1 MDWITTLD
9 DLHTHY
15 GTPAKPAVAK
25 VTPYLTPSYRSFLT
39 RSRFCVLTT
48 VGPEGTD
55 GSPRGDA
62 GPVVAVLDDRT
73 LALPDWKGNERID
86 SLRNIVRDERVSL
99 MFLIAGSTNA
109 LRVNGRAR
117 LTDDIALRE
126 TFARDTVLPRTV
138 IVIAVD
144 EVYPQCAKAL
154 QRSGLWTAGD
164 QSAGL
169 PSVGQMLQEATEGSI
184 NGADYDSERATRAH
198 LGWW

>member
-1 MDWITTLD
+1 
-9 DLHTHY
+9 
-15 GTPAKPAVAK
+15 
-25 VTPYLTPSYRSFLT
+25 
-39 RSRFCVLTT
+39 
-48 VGPEGTD
+48 
-55 GSPRGDA
+55 
-62 GPVVAVLDDRT
+62 
-73 LALPDWKGNERID
+73 
-86 SLRNIVRDERVSL
+86 

-154 QRSGLWTAGD
+154 QRSALWTAED

-169 PSVGQMLQEATEGSI
+169 PSVGQMLQEATEGGI

>member
-9 DLHTHY
+9 DLHSHY

-25 VTPYLTPSYRSFLT
+25 VTAYLTPSYRAFLS

-62 GPVVAVLDDRT
+62 GPVVTVLDDRT

-86 SLRNIVRDERVSL
+86 SLRNIVRDERVSV

-117 LTDDIALRE
+117 VTANLALRT
-126 TFARDTVLPRTV
+126 TFARDGVLPRTV

-144 EVYPQCAKAL
+144 EAYPQCAKAL
-154 QRSGLWTAGD
+154 QRSDLWTSGD
-164 QSAGL
+164 QSLGL
-169 PSVGQMLQEATEGSI
+169 PTVGQMLQDATKGDI
-184 NGADYDSERATRAH
+184 VGADYDSERATRAH